1 VFLTQLFKRKIPL
14 QLETILQKVNQ
25 SPEKALKRNEK
36 LQNHLNS
43 KTSRQDVFLMKI
55 KRKMFKSSSNTRFKS

>member
-14 QLETILQKVNQ
+14 QLETILQKANQ